1 MERRSGTKR
10 GSERARATLETNEW
24 EHEEDG
30 TVRGTARSWNF
41 HLSPVA
47 S

>member
-1 MERRSGTKR
+1 MERRGGTKR
-10 GSERARATLETNEW
+10 GSERARATLETNGW

-30 TVRGTARSWNF
+30 TVRGTSHLWNF
-41 HLSPVA
+41 HLSSLA